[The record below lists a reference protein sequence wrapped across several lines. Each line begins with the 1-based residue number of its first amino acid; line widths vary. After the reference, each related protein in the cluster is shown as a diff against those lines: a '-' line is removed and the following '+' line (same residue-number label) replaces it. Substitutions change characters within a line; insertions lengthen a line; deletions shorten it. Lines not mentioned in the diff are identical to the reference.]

1 MYFKD
6 FGLDK
11 SWNPQWLKVKMT
23 MDRVA
28 KATKLAKQQ
37 SQPCAQFTADSKAII
52 DEAMDMV
59 FSTPQL
65 NAVRQ

>member
-11 SWNPQWLKVKMT
+11 DWNPQWLKVKMT

-28 KATKLAKQQ
+28 NETKLAKQ
-37 SQPCAQFTADSKAII
+37 
-52 DEAMDMV
+52 
-59 FSTPQL
+59 
-65 NAVRQ
+65 